1 MPIVSSKTSIDS
13 AKDSA
18 KDSAEDPTIELSE
31 DLSSLLCAH
40 GIADSY
46 IGYDGARVD
55 IPITHRIA
63 ILQLKGTAVVN
74 SEGQLDDRR
83 IRQALES
90 LQLNQW
96 QSVLP
101 PVLIDWQAEPGL
113 SGAISIPLRVPLNT
127 LEQPFLW
134 TLVTEQGEHWQG
146 EFLPSQLIL
155 KSDFH
160 QGQSDFQE
168 RWLPLAEISE
178 AVLLPGYHV
187 FSVKPS
193 GENPA
198 PDLCSSLSLIIAPSR
213 CHEPHW
219 AANHQRLWGF
229 SAQLYS
235 VRSEKNWG
243 IGDSA
248 DLDELIRLAAAN
260 GADFL
265 ILNPLHASDAA
276 SPEQCS
282 PYSPADRR
290 RLNPMYLDIN
300 IEPEFDAC
308 LKADAGLFDML
319 EPHIAQ
325 LNQTTLVDY
334 TPVSELK
341 YRVFSLMFTMFLQ
354 QHKKNQTSRFQA
366 FQHYVQRSGQALEQF
381 TQWQATAKAPMTG
394 THGDCPEF
402 YAYLQWLTENQLEQC
417 QQLAL
422 SLGMK
427 IGLIRDLAVGSDVNG
442 AEVVM
447 NPQAFCREAS
457 IGASP
462 DPLAPQGQNWGLP
475 L

>member
-13 AKDSA
+13 AKDSE
-18 KDSAEDPTIELSE
+18 KDPAEDPTIELSE

-46 IGYDGARVD
+46 IGYDGERVD

-74 SEGQLDDRR
+74 SEGQRDDRR

-219 AANHQRLWGF
+219 ATNHQRLWGL

-243 IGDSA
+243 IGDFA
-248 DLDELIRLAAAN
+248 DLDELIRLAVAT
-260 GADFL
+260 
-265 ILNPLHASDAA
+265 HV
-276 SPEQCS
+276 
-282 PYSPADRR
+282 
-290 RLNPMYLDIN
+290 M
-300 IEPEFDAC
+300 
-308 LKADAGLFDML
+308 K
-319 EPHIAQ
+319 
-325 LNQTTLVDY
+325 T
-334 TPVSELK
+334 
-341 YRVFSLMFTMFLQ
+341 FLQ
-354 QHKKNQTSRFQA
+354 MPCMTIGIFCSYRGFQKNWPIA
-366 FQHYVQRSGQALEQF
+366 
-381 TQWQATAKAPMTG
+381 
-394 THGDCPEF
+394 C
-402 YAYLQWLTENQLEQC
+402 
-417 QQLAL
+417 
-422 SLGMK
+422 
-427 IGLIRDLAVGSDVNG
+427 I
-442 AEVVM
+442 VVVIC
-447 NPQAFCREAS
+447 F
-457 IGASP
+457 
-462 DPLAPQGQNWGLP
+462 
-475 L
+475 